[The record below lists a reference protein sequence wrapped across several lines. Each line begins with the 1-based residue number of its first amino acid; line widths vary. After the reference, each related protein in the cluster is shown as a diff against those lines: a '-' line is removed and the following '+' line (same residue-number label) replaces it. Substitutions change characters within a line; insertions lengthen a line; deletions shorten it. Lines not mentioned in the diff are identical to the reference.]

1 MYAVRQLR
9 LAACTGAGWSPRHP
23 LSVTQGGELTDL
35 PPVTRHAERRNLREA
50 RSLPALLGQLFME
63 LGNPENVW
71 ACGQNKR
78 VPFGVWPTVKNATDR
93 VSKMYERG
101 FL

>member
-1 MYAVRQLR
+1 
-9 LAACTGAGWSPRHP
+9 
-23 LSVTQGGELTDL
+23 
-35 PPVTRHAERRNLREA
+35 
-50 RSLPALLGQLFME
+50 ME